1 MLDKAVSTVTSRL
14 LTGPYPSEKT
24 GMTFLRAFPQS
35 LPSTQWIPCNTV
47 HLEKPKVDQLLKKL
61 RNPKTDQVYNYHC
74 SILSHIS
81 PDQTSHHFNII
92 LAFTFRFQKWFLI
105 IRFLTK
111 FLFMHFSFSPHAP
124 HSSGTSRC
132 L

>member
-1 MLDKAVSTVTSRL
+1 MA
-14 LTGPYPSEKT
+14 
-24 GMTFLRAFPQS
+24 FLRAFPQY

-61 RNPKTDQVYNYHC
+61 RNLKTDQVYNYHC
-74 SILSHIS
+74 SILSHIN

-92 LAFTFRFQKWFLI
+92 LASAFRFQKWFLI

-111 FLFMHFSFSPHAP
+111 FCLCIFHFPH
-124 HSSGTSRC
+124 TC
-132 L
+132 LIPQGLMLLMIIVITVFGEGYKL